1 MKYFVMLCDG
11 MADEPVSKL
20 GNKTPMEK
28 AVKPCMDSL
37 AAKGEVGMVKTVAPG
52 LKPGSDVANLSV
64 LGYEPAKYYSG
75 RSPLEAA
82 SIGIDLKDT
91 DVTLRCNLVTL
102 SDEEKYEDKT
112 MVDYCGGDIS
122 TQEAKILIDYIQ
134 EKLGDDTFKFYSGVS
149 YRHCLVWSNGNPHP
163 GELTPPH
170 DISNRVIAD
179 YIPKGDDTAKL
190 YELMKKSYD
199 LLKDH
204 PLNKERE
211 ANGKRPANSIWLWGE
226 GTKPRLDSFFEKFG
240 KKGSMISAVDLLKGI
255 AICAGMKSV
264 DVDGATGYI
273 DTNFDGKCKA
283 AIEEFK
289 NGADF
294 VYVHVEA
301 PDECGHRGEVENK
314 VKAIELIDKYILAPV
329 TEYLKSV
336 DDFAVL
342 VCPDHPTPIAIK
354 THNSNPVPYLIYSSK
369 NEINSGVSCFCEKEA
384 EKTGNYIE
392 KGFTMMNYFLSK

>member
-1 MKYFVMLCDG
+1 MKYLVMLCDG
-11 MADEPVSKL
+11 MADESFEQL
-20 GNKTPMEK
+20 NNSTPMEM
-28 AVKPCMDSL
+28 ANKPCMDML
-37 AAKGEVGMVKTVAPG
+37 ASKGEVGMVKTVAEG

-64 LGYEPAKYYSG
+64 LGYEPAVYYSG

-102 SDEEKYEDKT
+102 SDEENYEDKT
-112 MVDYCGGDIS
+112 MVDYCADDIS
-122 TQEAKILIDYIQ
+122 TEDAKVLIDYIE

-149 YRHCLVWSNGNPHP
+149 YRHCLVWDNGNPTP

-170 DISNRVIAD
+170 DISNRVITE
-179 YIPKGDDTAKL
+179 YIPKGEDTEKL
-190 YELMKKSYD
+190 YELMKKSYE

-204 PLNKERE
+204 PLNKERI
-211 ANGKRPANSIWLWGE
+211 AKGKRPANSIWLWGE
-226 GTKPRLDSFFEKFG
+226 GTKPLLDSFESKFG

-255 AICAGMKSV
+255 AICADMNSV

-273 DTNFDGKCKA
+273 DTNFEGKCKA

-294 VYVHVEA
+294 VYIHVEA
-301 PDECGHRGEVENK
+301 PDECGHRGEAENK
-314 VKAIELIDKYILAPV
+314 IKAIELIDKNILAPV
-329 TEYLKSV
+329 VEFLKSY

-342 VCPDHPTPIAIK
+342 VCPDHPTPLSIR
-354 THNSNPVPYLIYSSK
+354 THTSNPVPYLIYNSK
-369 NEINSGVSCFCEKEA
+369 EEIDSNVKSFNEKEA
-384 EKTGNYIE
+384 NATGNYIE
-392 KGFTMMNYFLSK
+392 KGFTMMEYFLSK